1 MEFSFYL
8 LIKSSLHILQRQP
21 HDLIISSA
29 NLNRQFCNICS
40 TPLPFSHACH
50 GYATW
55 ILYSIVLFQGSSPKR
70 KDENVDLLAWWL
82 SFGERETC
90 RIESIVSI
98 ILVHLKN
105 YVYDI
110 TDFSSLVFL
119 PHWLLKHSC
128 FPLLV
133 PRRRGIISSIENSN
147 CVSLDCI
154 CWFFFFNFTLCI
166 SSFFFRL
173 HHAPGTA

>member
-1 MEFSFYL
+1 MQIWIDNFVTFIQPRYL
-8 LIKSSLHILQRQP
+8 FLMLVMGTLH
-21 HDLIISSA
+21 
-29 NLNRQFCNICS
+29 
-40 TPLPFSHACH
+40 
-50 GYATW
+50 
-55 ILYSIVLFQGSSPKR
+55 GSSIPLCSFKGHLR
-70 KDENVDLLAWWL
+70 NGRMKMLIFLLGDYHL
-82 SFGERETC
+82 EKRETC